1 MHTRS
6 AAPRSAASNRNPT
19 DFSVRRFRDKLKHAV
34 AWSDDRQSTLLPK
47 GYFLEYARHE
57 YLRAL
62 RTNSH
67 LSVLVLSLDPA
78 TDSAPLELHHLS
90 KTLPLLLRETDILG
104 WYSKSAIAILLADS
118 DRHGTKECVQ
128 RILHQTDHIP
138 LKIDIREY
146 PDLESNISL
155 EHNRVSSYPSPLVTP
170 DPSGVSRTAIAL
182 KRALDIFGSITGILL
197 LSPVM
202 LVVAIAIKAT
212 SPGPVIFKQIRVGQ
226 AGVPFVFY
234 KFRSMR
240 ADAADD
246 SHRNYVRRLI
256 KGDSSAVNQ
265 GDAQNPLYKMT
276 ADSRITPIGRF
287 IRKSSIDE
295 LPQFFNVLR
304 GQMSLVG
311 PRPPI
316 PYEVQAYKN
325 WHLRRI
331 LDVKPGITGLWQVEG
346 RSAVS
351 FEDMVRL
358 DLQYARHWSIL
369 LDLKILLK
377 TVKVVLQ
384 CRGSA

>member
-1 MHTRS
+1 MHTRR
-6 AAPRSAASNRNPT
+6 PTPKSAASNRSPI

-34 AWSDDRQSTLLPK
+34 AWSDNRQSTLLPK
-47 GYFLEYARHE
+47 GYFLEYARREH
-57 YLRAL
+57 LRAL

-78 TDSAPLELHHLS
+78 TDSAPLELYHLS
-90 KTLPLLLRETDILG
+90 KTLPLLLRETDVLG
-104 WYSKSAIAILLADS
+104 WHSESAIAILLADS
-118 DRHGTKECVQ
+118 NRHGTKECVQ
-128 RILHQTDHIP
+128 RILHHAAHIP
-138 LKIDIREY
+138 LKIEIREY
-146 PDLESNISL
+146 PDLESNSSP
-155 EHNRVSSYPSPLVTP
+155 ERDRVSSYPSPLVTT
-170 DPSGVSRTAIAL
+170 DTSGISRTAIAL

-202 LVVAIAIKAT
+202 LVAAIAIKAT

-226 AGVPFVFY
+226 AGVPFVFF

-246 SHRNYVRRLI
+246 SHRNYVRNLI

-265 GDAQNPLYKMT
+265 GDAEKPFYKMT
-276 ADSRITPIGRF
+276 ADSRITPVGRF

-316 PYEVQAYKN
+316 PYEVQAYKT

-331 LDVKPGITGLWQVEG
+331 LEVKPGITGLWQVEG
-346 RSAVS
+346 RSVVS
-351 FEDMVRL
+351 FDDMVRL
-358 DLQYARHWSIL
+358 DLQYARHWSVL